1 MKSLSLW
8 LLLALPSWLF
18 GQYTYFNN
26 GYMPP
31 HPEIGSGQSIELILR
46 NDSIFANGFAPFEVD
61 NNGRSVLVVDQLG
74 ELQETWL
81 YPEGDLL
88 QGISYSDVF
97 ASVDNGYLIPTG
109 EFGYPLL
116 IWTDDHFAER
126 FRLSYEQ
133 LTTDEISGSF
143 FNSAKLAAN
152 ATVTVG
158 RMMHDPTP
166 LLAGT
171 FYVNLILTKHD
182 EDGNELWFHE
192 YTPEDVGID
201 VEDYIGRQFFP
212 QGGIYALDNGEILV
226 FASYG
231 EPSDCFA
238 IKFDSDGNYLD
249 HVAWGNTSHGDG
261 SPRPVQISGQE
272 FMFVYGA
279 YSHML
284 LSDYYFSPKLG
295 LLNVESMT
303 INLQTSLN
311 HDFTYGSIT
320 DFERTPDGGFAMLG
334 YAELNSNGDEF
345 GYAFIIKTDSEGNE
359 EWYKLYAPSELY
371 STQTAFDLEITPDGG
386 FVFLGNYHPHVEG
399 IYYYKS
405 WIVKTDACG
414 NEVFNACTVGV
425 DDANESPM
433 PLLSVF
439 PNPAEDVIT
448 IRYAAAGVSSILLF
462 DATGRQVRQMNTDD
476 WLTEHKIDIHNL
488 PASLYQLRLLDS
500 QGNSL
505 GNLFLIKK

>member
-171 FYVNLILTKHD
+171 FL
-182 EDGNELWFHE
+182 
-192 YTPEDVGID
+192 
-201 VEDYIGRQFFP
+201 RQFNP
-212 QGGIYALDNGEILV
+212 NWTQDMYMSVQNWGIHL
-226 FASYG
+226 
-231 EPSDCFA
+231 
-238 IKFDSDGNYLD
+238 
-249 HVAWGNTSHGDG
+249 
-261 SPRPVQISGQE
+261 
-272 FMFVYGA
+272 
-279 YSHML
+279 
-284 LSDYYFSPKLG
+284 
-295 LLNVESMT
+295 
-303 INLQTSLN
+303 
-311 HDFTYGSIT
+311 
-320 DFERTPDGGFAMLG
+320 
-334 YAELNSNGDEF
+334 
-345 GYAFIIKTDSEGNE
+345 
-359 EWYKLYAPSELY
+359 
-371 STQTAFDLEITPDGG
+371 
-386 FVFLGNYHPHVEG
+386 
-399 IYYYKS
+399 
-405 WIVKTDACG
+405 
-414 NEVFNACTVGV
+414 
-425 DDANESPM
+425 
-433 PLLSVF
+433 
-439 PNPAEDVIT
+439 
-448 IRYAAAGVSSILLF
+448 
-462 DATGRQVRQMNTDD
+462 
-476 WLTEHKIDIHNL
+476 
-488 PASLYQLRLLDS
+488 
-500 QGNSL
+500 
-505 GNLFLIKK
+505 